1 MNSTVFLTVL
11 SGVITFVIGQLVLK
25 LVIDPVQELKK
36 TIAQISHSMIERANV
51 IANPGVPSDDV
62 MSETSKHFRQLS
74 SQLHAHLYLIPLFN
88 VTAKIFRLPT
98 KEKILAASSSLIGLS
113 NSIFRASATEHI
125 HNHNARRVE
134 NVCDSLGIYITE
146 GDRVPKDQA

>member
-36 TIAQISHSMIERANV
+36 TIAQISHSMIDHANV

-62 MSETSKHFRQLS
+62 MKETSKHLRQLS
-74 SQLHAHLYLIPLFN
+74 SQLHAHLYLVPLYN

-98 KEKILAASSSLIGLS
+98 KEQLLVASGSLIGLS
-113 NSIFRASATEHI
+113 NSVFCANPSEHT
-125 HNHNARRVE
+125 HSHNANRVE
-134 NVCDSLGIYITE
+134 NVCDSLGIYMAK